1 MSDKLTDNEQWLPL
15 TQAADRLGI
24 HNTTLRRWADNGEFP
39 FMRTPGGHRR
49 FALSDIERFI
59 NENRQQSTNTAL
71 ELVWVERAMTQ
82 TRREIGEKKEDK
94 PWLAVQSEN
103 SRQRHRVLG
112 RRLMGLTLQYI
123 SDVDGNGS
131 LLEEARQVG
140 LEYGRLARTDNLPL
154 TDAIQA
160 AMFFRDMLV
169 ETALQLPDGVNVR
182 PEANLRL
189 MQRINKLLNTVQLA
203 IASMYE

>member
-1 MSDKLTDNEQWLPL
+1 MSDRLTDNEQWLSL

-59 NENRQQSTNTAL
+59 NENRQQPTNTAL

-131 LLEEARQVG
+131 LLEEARLVG
-140 LEYGRLARTDNLPL
+140 LEYGRLARADNLPL